1 MALCSSGS
9 DEAVAEAAD
18 ADAEAEAEVEAAAAS
33 RGGEVLPIA
42 CALSR
47 QLSSLTDSLRG
58 GAEHSLE
65 ANALGISAGEGLA
78 QRLLATAREVVLE
91 SPQPAPTSGSSDG
104 GWAGDEEDQFHT
116 SF

>member
-1 MALCSSGS
+1 MR
-9 DEAVAEAAD
+9 EVEK
-18 ADAEAEAEVEAAAAS
+18 DAEAEAEVEAAAAS

-42 CALSR
+42 SALSR

-58 GAEHSLE
+58 GVETHSLE

-78 QRLLATAREVVLE
+78 QRLLATAREAVLE

-104 GWAGDEEDQFHT
+104 GWAGDEEDQFHS